1 MKSNLKGA
9 STPHLLLLHTV
20 GQLYYTLFFNHC
32 VGAPKWF
39 QQFQPGRAIG
49 CHKKWSCKRGNE
61 DHSEWLMWAKY
72 KMCRAIKGGLL
83 AELSILLRES
93 FIKSSKRQGLCPDR
107 TGRNTCCNR
116 NGHSNNTRASRQ
128 EVCVCDNARAPF
140 LDVTYVSAKKKKS
153 VLYNTKQLFIWYARV
168 AQSHGCSDEF
178 WFLIR
183 VTPKHSNRPA
193 LTYRICIYVYRTL
206 YIMYVCTN
214 IPTHTH
220 TKTYV
225 KYGRQI
231 WANTTNKACE
241 WTERAQPTIVA
252 AFFCC
257 RPQERWTKEQART
270 VRQADRGT
278 EGQTVWLTDWQAHV
292 NQRTET

>member
-1 MKSNLKGA
+1 MHVRLFW
-9 STPHLLLLHTV
+9 
-20 GQLYYTLFFNHC
+20 TLPMS
-32 VGAPKWF
+32 V
-39 QQFQPGRAIG
+39 R
-49 CHKKWSCKRGNE
+49 
-61 DHSEWLMWAKY
+61 
-72 KMCRAIKGGLL
+72 
-83 AELSILLRES
+83 
-93 FIKSSKRQGLCPDR
+93 
-107 TGRNTCCNR
+107 
-116 NGHSNNTRASRQ
+116 
-128 EVCVCDNARAPF
+128 
-140 LDVTYVSAKKKKS
+140 KKKKS

-183 VTPKHSNRPA
+183 VTPKHSSRPA

-257 RPQERWTKEQART
+257 RPQERWTKEQARK

-278 EGQTVWLTDWQAHV
+278 EGQRDRLYDWLTGRHMSIRE
-292 NQRTET
+292 QRHNLRLTWT

>member
-20 GQLYYTLFFNHC
+20 GQLYYTLFNHC

-140 LDVTYVSAKKKKS
+140 LDVTYVSAKKKKIS
-153 VLYNTKQLFIWYARV
+153 VVQHQTIIY
-168 AQSHGCSDEF
+168 
-178 WFLIR
+178 LIR
-183 VTPKHSNRPA
+183 TGHTVTWMLRRILIFDSSDPETLEPTRTDISHMYLCISNSIHNVCVHKH
-193 LTYRICIYVYRTL
+193 
-206 YIMYVCTN
+206 TN
-214 IPTHTH
+214 THTYENIRKIW
-220 TKTYV
+220 KTNMSEY
-225 KYGRQI
+225 
-231 WANTTNKACE
+231 NK
-241 WTERAQPTIVA
+241 
-252 AFFCC
+252 
-257 RPQERWTKEQART
+257 
-270 VRQADRGT
+270 
-278 EGQTVWLTDWQAHV
+278 
-292 NQRTET
+292 

>member
-1 MKSNLKGA
+1 M
-9 STPHLLLLHTV
+9 
-20 GQLYYTLFFNHC
+20 
-32 VGAPKWF
+32 GAPKWF

-140 LDVTYVSAKKKKS
+140 LDVTYVSAKKKKNQCCTTPNN
-153 VLYNTKQLFIWYARV
+153 YLFDTHG
-168 AQSHGCSDEF
+168 SHSHMDAPTNFDF
-178 WFLIR
+178 WFEWPRNTRADPHWHI
-183 VTPKHSNRPA
+183 A
-193 LTYRICIYVYRTL
+193 YVFMYIEL
-206 YIMYVCTN
+206 YT
-214 IPTHTH
+214 
-220 TKTYV
+220 
-225 KYGRQI
+225 
-231 WANTTNKACE
+231 
-241 WTERAQPTIVA
+241 
-252 AFFCC
+252 
-257 RPQERWTKEQART
+257 
-270 VRQADRGT
+270 
-278 EGQTVWLTDWQAHV
+278 
-292 NQRTET
+292 